1 MANNPGPVPLLF
13 ASDQS
18 LSYLTGEL
26 PADYGFDP
34 LGLLDPEG
42 KSEGFVSPA
51 WLQYSEVIHARCA
64 ALPCMRQ
71 VSHLPHYYRQNPACK
86 HEAGAAACR
95 WAMLGAAGCIAPE
108 ILATAG
114 VIPQTPAEVTW
125 FRSGVIP
132 PAGVYSKC
140 AATCSTCQLP
150 CLVITR
156 MPPARRA

>member
-51 WLQYSEVIHARCA
+51 W
-64 ALPCMRQ
+64 
-71 VSHLPHYYRQNPACK
+71 PAV
-86 HEAGAAACR
+86 
-95 WAMLGAAGCIAPE
+95 L
-108 ILATAG
+108 
-114 VIPQTPAEVTW
+114 
-125 FRSGVIP
+125 
-132 PAGVYSKC
+132 
-140 AATCSTCQLP
+140 
-150 CLVITR
+150 
-156 MPPARRA
+156 